1 MRLVFL
7 RDAGCGFRKRNN
19 LSGYLQQLLAGTV
32 VTIELA
38 TLSLLIAFVLG
49 LIGAAAKLSSN
60 RWLAMVGS
68 AYTTLIRAVPDL
80 VLMLLLY
87 YSVQNWVNAITDAF
101 NQPQIEID
109 PFIAGVSVLGF
120 IYGAYFTETLRGA
133 VKAVPRGQLE
143 AGAAF
148 GLTGWQVFS
157 RILFPQMMRFAL
169 PGISNNWQVILKATA
184 LVSIIGLHEVIYA
197 AQAAIKGSSWPGGA
211 HVLFYL
217 LMVALLYLVLT
228 TLSNFVFSYL
238 EKRYAAGFE
247 RMAR

>member
-1 MRLVFL
+1 M
-7 RDAGCGFRKRNN
+7 
-19 LSGYLQQLLAGTV
+19 SGYLQQLLVGTV

-38 TLSLLIAFVLG
+38 TVSLLIAFGIG
-49 LIGAAAKLSSN
+49 LVGAVARLSSS
-60 RWLAMVGS
+60 RWLTIPATF
-68 AYTTLIRAVPDL
+68 YTTLIRAVPDL

-87 YSVQNWVNAITDAF
+87 YSVQNWVNLLTDALG
-101 NQPQIEID
+101 QPQIEID
-109 PFIAGVSVLGF
+109 PFLAGVSVLGF

-143 AGAAF
+143 AATAF
-148 GLTGWQVFS
+148 GLSGWQVFW

-197 AQAAIKGSSWPGGA
+197 AQGAIKGSSWPGGT

-217 LMVALLYLVLT
+217 LMVALLYLGLT
-228 TLSNFVFSYL
+228 ILSNFLFAYL

-247 RMAR
+247 RVAR

>member
-1 MRLVFL
+1 
-7 RDAGCGFRKRNN
+7 
-19 LSGYLQQLLAGTV
+19 LSGYLQQLLTGTL

-38 TLSLLIAFVLG
+38 TTSLLIAFGLG

-60 RWLAMVGS
+60 RWLAMLGA

-87 YSVQNWVNAITDAF
+87 YSVQNWVNVITDF
-101 NQPQIEID
+101 LGQPQIEID
-109 PFIAGVSVLGF
+109 PFLAGVSVLGF

-143 AGAAF
+143 AAAAF
-148 GLTGWQVFS
+148 GLNRWQVFS

-197 AQAAIKGSSWPGGA
+197 GQAAIKGSSWPGGT

-217 LMVALLYLVLT
+217 LMVAMLYLVLT
-228 TLSNFVFSYL
+228 ILSNFLFAYL

-247 RMAR
+247 QVAR

>member
-1 MRLVFL
+1 M
-7 RDAGCGFRKRNN
+7 
-19 LSGYLQQLLAGTV
+19 SGYLQQLLVGTV

-38 TLSLLIAFVLG
+38 TVSLLIAFGIG
-49 LIGAAAKLSSN
+49 LIGAVARLSSS
-60 RWLAMVGS
+60 RWLTIPATF
-68 AYTTLIRAVPDL
+68 YTTLVRAVPDL

-87 YSVQNWVNAITDAF
+87 YSVQNWVNLLTDALG
-101 NQPQIEID
+101 QPQIEID
-109 PFIAGVSVLGF
+109 PFLAGVSVLGF

-143 AGAAF
+143 AATAF
-148 GLTGWQVFS
+148 GLSRWQVFW

-217 LMVALLYLVLT
+217 LMVALLYLGLT
-228 TLSNFVFSYL
+228 ILSNFLFAYL

-247 RMAR
+247 RVAR

>member
-1 MRLVFL
+1 M
-7 RDAGCGFRKRNN
+7 
-19 LSGYLQQLLAGTV
+19 SGYLQQLLVGTV

-38 TLSLLIAFVLG
+38 TVSLLIAFGIG
-49 LIGAAAKLSSN
+49 LIGAVARLSSS
-60 RWLAMVGS
+60 RWLTIPA
-68 AYTTLIRAVPDL
+68 AFYTTLIRAVPDL

-87 YSVQNWVNAITDAF
+87 YSVQNWVNLLTDALG
-101 NQPQIEID
+101 QPH
-109 PFIAGVSVLGF
+109 GVSVLGF

-143 AGAAF
+143 AATAF
-148 GLTGWQVFS
+148 GLSRWQVFW

-169 PGISNNWQVILKATA
+169 PGISHNWQVILKATA

-228 TLSNFVFSYL
+228 ILSNFLFAYL

-247 RMAR
+247 RVAR

>member
-1 MRLVFL
+1 V
-7 RDAGCGFRKRNN
+7 
-19 LSGYLQQLLAGTV
+19 SGYLQQLLAGIV

-38 TLSLLIAFVLG
+38 SVSLLIAFVLG

-60 RWLAMVGS
+60 RWLAIAGS

-87 YSVQNWVNAITDAF
+87 YSVQNWVNAITDLLG
-101 NQPQIEID
+101 QPQIDID
-109 PFIAGVSVLGF
+109 PFLAGVSVLGF
-120 IYGAYFTETLRGA
+120 IYGAYFTETIRGA
-133 VKAVPRGQLE
+133 VKAVPPGQLE
-143 AGAAF
+143 AAAAF
-148 GLTGWQVFS
+148 GLNRWQVFS

-184 LVSIIGLHEVIYA
+184 LVSIINLHEVIYA
-197 AQAAIKGSSWPGGA
+197 AEAAIKGSSWPGGA

-217 LMVALLYLVLT
+217 SIVALLYLLLT
-228 TLSNFVFSYL
+228 IVSNFVFAHL

>member
-1 MRLVFL
+1 
-7 RDAGCGFRKRNN
+7 
-19 LSGYLQQLLAGTV
+19 LSGYLQQLLVGIG
-32 VTIELA
+32 VTIEVA
-38 TLSLLIAFVLG
+38 TISLLIAFVLG

-60 RWLAMVGS
+60 RWLALAGS

-80 VLMLLLY
+80 VLMLLMY
-87 YSVQNWVNAITDAF
+87 YSAQNWLNSITDF
-101 NQPQIEID
+101 FGQPQIEID
-109 PFIAGVSVLGF
+109 PFLAGVSVLGF
-120 IYGAYFTETLRGA
+120 IYGAYFTETIRGA

-143 AGAAF
+143 AASAF
-148 GLTGWQVFS
+148 GLTRWQAFS

-184 LVSIIGLHEVIYA
+184 LVSIINLHEVIYA

-211 HVLFYL
+211 QMLFYL
-217 LMVALLYLVLT
+217 SAAALLYLVLT
-228 TLSNFVFSYL
+228 TLSNFVFGYL

>member
-1 MRLVFL
+1 M
-7 RDAGCGFRKRNN
+7 N
-19 LSGYLQQLLAGTV
+19 GYLQQLIAGTV

-38 TLSLLIAFVLG
+38 TLSLFLAFGLG
-49 LIGAAAKLSSN
+49 LVGAAARLSSK
-60 RWLAMVGS
+60 RWLAMLGTV
-68 AYTTLIRAVPDL
+68 YTTLIRAVPDL

-87 YSVQNWVNAITDAF
+87 YSVQNWVNLITDALD
-101 NQPQIEID
+101 QPQIEID
-109 PFIAGVSVLGF
+109 PFLAGVSVLGF

-143 AGAAF
+143 AAAAF
-148 GLTGWQVFS
+148 GLNRWQVFW

-197 AQAAIKGSSWPGGA
+197 AEAAIKGSSWPGGGQ
-211 HVLFYL
+211 VLFYL
-217 LMVALLYLVLT
+217 TMVALLYLLLT
-228 TLSNFVFSYL
+228 TLSNFVFAYL

-247 RMAR
+247 RLSQ